1 MLIDTKELLKPPVGR
16 AAYSDRTAWLMAEM
30 SRLAY
35 LKFEGPAAVRES
47 LVEDLAKLTDKTAI
61 EAKLQ
66 EVEQL
71 LLSSGDQ
78 RDALE
83 SELREADFN
92 LVKTFNSRDTQA
104 ILATREKP
112 ERVAILAFRGTDAS
126 FGDIKADLNARFFS
140 RGTQKI
146 HNGFLKAFQVVESR
160 IRSALRDLPDHKL
173 YITGHYCPVK
183 SRIESAG

>member
-35 LKFEGPAAVRES
+35 LTFEGPAAVRES

-83 SELREADFN
+83 ELPGHEARVPRLPFRERN
-92 LVKTFNSRDTQA
+92 
-104 ILATREKP
+104 ATR
-112 ERVAILAFRGTDAS
+112 RTW
-126 FGDIKADLNARFFS
+126 N
-140 RGTQKI
+140 
-146 HNGFLKAFQVVESR
+146 
-160 IRSALRDLPDHKL
+160 
-173 YITGHYCPVK
+173 C
-183 SRIESAG
+183 